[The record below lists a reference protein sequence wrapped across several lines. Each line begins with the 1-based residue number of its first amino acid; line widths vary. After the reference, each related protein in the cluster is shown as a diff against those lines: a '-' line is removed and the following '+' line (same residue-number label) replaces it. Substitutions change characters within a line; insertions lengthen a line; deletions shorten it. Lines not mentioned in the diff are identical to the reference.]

1 MSTET
6 ILGSD
11 YPSAPDITPESIT
24 SDTEKLYTASQSRLV
39 LMRLLRHKLAILGI
53 VVLVIFYL
61 AAIFAPF
68 VSINS
73 LLSHGFVFCYQNESS
88 P

>member
-1 MSTET
+1 MATET

-11 YPSAPDITPESIT
+11 YPSAPDLTPENIT

-61 AAIFAPF
+61 AA
-68 VSINS
+68 
-73 LLSHGFVFCYQNESS
+73 
-88 P
+88 